1 MTSLSFYAALLDQ
14 MDLALEHLDKGSVHD
29 GDVCGRGRYTTLTAA
44 TDILR

>member
-1 MTSLSFYAALLDQ
+1 MNA
-14 MDLALEHLDKGSVHD
+14 LDKPLL